1 MASKVYAWYNSNLDN
16 GIDRNWNTCKE
27 RKALRYKSF
36 KTLQEAQDWLD
47 GGAKYEKSNIE
58 LNEGVY
64 FDSGTGR
71 GRGITE
77 VRVTDKDKNSL
88 LKHLITTKFTQWLN
102 NLGWK
107 INEFDNIELD
117 VHKSN
122 NYGELLGLYLALEI
136 ARKLGYTDVYGD
148 SKLVIYY
155 WSKGQYNNLPKDT
168 VKLIEK
174 VTENRK
180 NFGGNIRYIN
190 GDFNPADLGF
200 HK

>member
-1 MASKVYAWYNSNLDN
+1 MPSKVYAWYNSNIDN
-16 GIDRNWNTCKE
+16 GIDKDWNTCKE

-47 GGAKYEKSNIE
+47 NGAKYDKPQIE
-58 LNEGVY
+58 PNEGVY

-88 LKHLITTKFTQWLN
+88 LKHLINPRFTQWLN

-117 VHKSN
+117 IHKSN

-155 WSKGQYNNLPKDT
+155 WSKGQYNNLPKET

-200 HK
+200 HR

>member
-47 GGAKYEKSNIE
+47 NGAKYDKPQME

-88 LKHLITTKFTQWLN
+88 LNHLITPKFEEFLKSK
-102 NLGWK
+102 GWK
-107 INEFDNIELD
+107 INEFNNIELD
-117 VHKSN
+117 PDKSN

-136 ARKLGYTDVYGD
+136 ARKLGYTDVYG
-148 SKLVIYY
+148 KENCLI
-155 WSKGQYNNLPKDT
+155 KYN
-168 VKLIEK
+168 
-174 VTENRK
+174 
-180 NFGGNIRYIN
+180 
-190 GDFNPADLGF
+190 
-200 HK
+200 

>member
-1 MASKVYAWYNSNLDN
+1 MPSKVYAWYNSNLDN
-16 GIDRNWNTCKE
+16 GIDKNWNTCKE

-36 KTLQEAQDWLD
+36 KNLQEAQDWLD
-47 GGAKYEKSNIE
+47 NGAKYDKPKIE

-88 LKHLITTKFTQWLN
+88 LKHLINPRFIQWLES
-102 NLGWK
+102 LGWK
-107 INEFDNIELD
+107 INEFNNIELD
-117 VHKSN
+117 IHKSN

>member
-1 MASKVYAWYNSNLDN
+1 MPSRVYAWYNSNLDN
-16 GIDRNWNTCKE
+16 GIDKDWNTCKE
-27 RKALRYKSF
+27 RKPLRYKSF

-47 GGAKYEKSNIE
+47 GGAKYEKPKIE

-88 LKHLITTKFTQWLN
+88 LKHLITPKFTQWLES
-102 NLGWK
+102 LGWK
-107 INEFDNIELD
+107 INEFNNIELD

-122 NYGELLGLYLALEI
+122 NYGELLGLYLALDL
-136 ARKLGYTDVYGD
+136 ARKLGYTDVYGG

-155 WSKGQYNNLPKDT
+155 WSKGHYNNLPKET

-190 GDFNPADLGF
+190 GDYNPADLGF

>member
-1 MASKVYAWYNSNLDN
+1 MSKLYAWYNSNVDN
-16 GIDRNWNTCKE
+16 GIDTNWETCKN

-36 KTLQEAQDWLD
+36 KTLEEAKIWLEN
-47 GGAKYEKSNIE
+47 GAKYEKPNIE

-71 GRGITE
+71 GRGVTE

-88 LKHLITTKFTQWLN
+88 LNHLVTPKFEEFLKSK
-102 NLGWK
+102 GWK
-107 INEFDNIELD
+107 INEFNNVELD
-117 VHKSN
+117 ADKSN
-122 NYGELLGLYLALEI
+122 NYGELLGMYLALEI

-155 WSKGQYNNLPKDT
+155 WSKGSYNELPKET
-168 VKLIEK
+168 VKLIEQ
-174 VTENRK
+174 VTKNRK
-180 NFGGNIRYIN
+180 SFGGNIRYIN
-190 GDFNPADLGF
+190 GDYNPADLGF

>member
-16 GIDRNWNTCKE
+16 GIDKDWNTCKE

-47 GGAKYEKSNIE
+47 GGAKYEKPKIE

-88 LKHLITTKFTQWLN
+88 LKHLITPKFTQWLES
-102 NLGWK
+102 LGWK

-117 VHKSN
+117 PDKSN

>member
-1 MASKVYAWYNSNLDN
+1 MPSKVYAWYNSNLDN
-16 GIDRNWNTCKE
+16 GIDKDWNTCKE

-77 VRVTDKDKNSL
+77 VRVTDKDRNSL
-88 LKHLITTKFTQWLN
+88 LKHLVTPKFTQWLERS
-102 NLGWK
+102 GWK

-155 WSKGQYNNLPKDT
+155 WSKGQYNNLPKET

>member
-1 MASKVYAWYNSNLDN
+1 MSKLYAWYNSNVDN
-16 GIDRNWNTCKE
+16 GIDKDWNTCKE

-36 KTLQEAQDWLD
+36 KTLEEAKLWLEN
-47 GGAKYEKSNIE
+47 GAKYEKPNIE
-58 LNEGVY
+58 LNDGVY

-71 GRGITE
+71 GRGVTE

-88 LKHLITTKFTQWLN
+88 LNYLITPKFEEFLKSK
-102 NLGWK
+102 GWK
-107 INEFDNIELD
+107 INEFNNIELD
-117 VHKSN
+117 ADKSN
-122 NYGELLGLYLALEI
+122 NYGELLGMYLALEI

-155 WSKGQYNNLPKDT
+155 WSKGSYNELPKET
-168 VKLIEK
+168 VKLIK
-174 VTENRK
+174 QVTKNRK

-190 GDFNPADLGF
+190 GDYNPADLGF

>member
-88 LKHLITTKFTQWLN
+88 LKHLITTKFTQWLDS
-102 NLGWK
+102 LGWK

-117 VHKSN
+117 IDKSN

-155 WSKGQYNNLPKDT
+155 WSKGQYNNLPKET

-180 NFGGNIRYIN
+180 HFGGNIRYIN

>member
-1 MASKVYAWYNSNLDN
+1 M
-16 GIDRNWNTCKE
+16 
-27 RKALRYKSF
+27 
-36 KTLQEAQDWLD
+36 
-47 GGAKYEKSNIE
+47 
-58 LNEGVY
+58 
-64 FDSGTGR
+64 
-71 GRGITE
+71 
-77 VRVTDKDKNSL
+77 
-88 LKHLITTKFTQWLN
+88 
-102 NLGWK
+102 
-107 INEFDNIELD
+107 
-117 VHKSN
+117 
-122 NYGELLGLYLALEI
+122 
-136 ARKLGYTDVYGD
+136 YGD

>member
-1 MASKVYAWYNSNLDN
+1 MNKLYAWYNSNLDN
-16 GIDRNWNTCKE
+16 GIDTAWEICKN

-36 KTLQEAQDWLD
+36 KTLEEAKLWLES
-47 GGAKYEKSNIE
+47 GAKYEKPNIE

-71 GRGITE
+71 GRGVTE
-77 VRVTDKDKNSL
+77 VRVTDKNKNSL
-88 LKHLITTKFTQWLN
+88 LNYLITPKFEEFLKSK
-102 NLGWK
+102 GWK
-107 INEFDNIELD
+107 INEFNNIELD
-117 VHKSN
+117 ADKSN
-122 NYGELLGLYLALEI
+122 NYGELLGMYLALEI
-136 ARKLGYTDVYGD
+136 AKKLGYIDIYGD

-180 NFGGNIRYIN
+180 SFRGNIIYIN
-190 GDFNPADLGF
+190 GDYNPADLGF

>member
-77 VRVTDKDKNSL
+77 VRVTDKDRNSL
-88 LKHLITTKFTQWLN
+88 LKHLITPRFTQWLDS
-102 NLGWK
+102 LGWK
-107 INEFDNIELD
+107 INGFDNIELD

-136 ARKLGYTDVYGD
+136 ARKLGYMDVYGD

-155 WSKGQYNNLPKDT
+155 WSKGQYNNLPKET

>member
-1 MASKVYAWYNSNLDN
+1 MGKFYAWFNTYNDR
-16 GIDRNWNTCKE
+16 GIDKDWEACKN

-36 KTLQEAQDWLD
+36 KTEQEAKDWLLN
-47 GGAKYEKSNIE
+47 GAKYDKPQIE

-88 LKHLITTKFTQWLN
+88 LKHLVNPKFIAFLEN
-102 NLGWK
+102 KGWK

-117 VHKSN
+117 TNKSN

-136 ARKLGYTDVYGD
+136 ARLLGYQNVYGD

-155 WSKGQYNNLPKDT
+155 WSKGQYNNLPSET
-168 VKLIEK
+168 IKLIEQVSK
-174 VTENRK
+174 NRK
-180 NFGGNIRYIN
+180 SFGGNIRYIN
-190 GDFNPADLGF
+190 GDYNPADLGF

>member
-88 LKHLITTKFTQWLN
+88 LKHLITPKFTQWLD

-117 VHKSN
+117 IHKSN

-136 ARKLGYTDVYGD
+136 ARKLGYMDVYGD

>member
-16 GIDRNWNTCKE
+16 GIDKDWNTCKE

-47 GGAKYEKSNIE
+47 GGAKYEKPKIE

-71 GRGITE
+71 GRGVTE

-88 LKHLITTKFTQWLN
+88 LKHLINSKFTQWLD
-102 NLGWK
+102 NLGWR
-107 INEFDNIELD
+107 INEFNNIELD
-117 VHKSN
+117 PDKSN

>member
-1 MASKVYAWYNSNLDN
+1 MPSKVYAWYNSNIDN
-16 GIDRNWNTCKE
+16 GIDKDWNTCKD

-47 GGAKYEKSNIE
+47 NGAKYDKPKIE

-88 LKHLITTKFTQWLN
+88 LKHLITPRFTQWLN

-155 WSKGQYNNLPKDT
+155 WSKGQYNNLPNDT

-200 HK
+200 HR

>member
-1 MASKVYAWYNSNLDN
+1 MPSKVYAWYNSNMDN
-16 GIDRNWNTCKE
+16 GIDKNWNTCKE

-47 GGAKYEKSNIE
+47 NGAKYDKPKIE

-88 LKHLITTKFTQWLN
+88 LRHLITPKFTQWIE

-122 NYGELLGLYLALEI
+122 NYGELLGLYLALEL

-155 WSKGQYNNLPKDT
+155 STYT
-168 VKLIEK
+168 YI
-174 VTENRK
+174 
-180 NFGGNIRYIN
+180 IRTI
-190 GDFNPADLGF
+190 A
-200 HK
+200 

>member
-1 MASKVYAWYNSNLDN
+1 MPSKVYAWYNSNLDN
-16 GIDRNWNTCKE
+16 GTDKDWNTCKE

-47 GGAKYEKSNIE
+47 GGAKYDKPKIE

-77 VRVTDKDKNSL
+77 VRVTDKNKNSL
-88 LKHLITTKFTQWLN
+88 LKHLITPRFTQWLN

-155 WSKGQYNNLPKDT
+155 WSKGQYNNLPKET

>member
-1 MASKVYAWYNSNLDN
+1 MPSKVYAWYNSNLDN
-16 GIDRNWNTCKE
+16 GIDKDWNTCKE

-36 KTLQEAQDWLD
+36 KTLQEAQNWLD
-47 GGAKYEKSNIE
+47 NGAKYDKPKIE

-71 GRGITE
+71 GRGIIE
-77 VRVTDKDKNSL
+77 VRVTDRDKNSL
-88 LKHLITTKFTQWLN
+88 LKHLITPRFTQWLN

-107 INEFDNIELD
+107 LNEFDNIELD
-117 VHKSN
+117 PDKSN

-136 ARKLGYTDVYGD
+136 ARKLGYTDIYGD

>member
-1 MASKVYAWYNSNLDN
+1 MSKLYAWYNSNVDN
-16 GIDRNWNTCKE
+16 GIDKDWTTCKE

-36 KTLQEAQDWLD
+36 KTLEEAKLWLEN
-47 GGAKYEKSNIE
+47 GAKYEKPNIE

-71 GRGITE
+71 GRGVTE

-88 LKHLITTKFTQWLN
+88 LNHLITPKFEEFLKSK
-102 NLGWK
+102 GWR
-107 INEFDNIELD
+107 INEFNNIELD
-117 VHKSN
+117 ADKSN
-122 NYGELLGLYLALEI
+122 NYGELLGMYLALEI

-155 WSKGQYNNLPKDT
+155 WSKGSYNELPKET
-168 VKLIEK
+168 VKLIEQ
-174 VTENRK
+174 VTKNRK
-180 NFGGNIRYIN
+180 SFGGNIRYIN
-190 GDFNPADLGF
+190 GDYNPADLGF

>member
-1 MASKVYAWYNSNLDN
+1 MSKFYAWFNTYNDR
-16 GIDRNWNTCKE
+16 GIDKDWETCKS

-36 KTLQEAQDWLD
+36 RTEQEAKEWLLD
-47 GGAKYEKSNIE
+47 GAKYDKPQIK
-58 LNEGVY
+58 LDEGVY

-88 LKHLITTKFTQWLN
+88 LKHLVNSKFNDFLKSK
-102 NLGWK
+102 GWK

-136 ARKLGYTDVYGD
+136 ARLLGYQNIYGD

-155 WSKGQYNNLPKDT
+155 WSKGQYNNLPNET
-168 VKLIEK
+168 VKLIEQVSK
-174 VTENRK
+174 NRK

>member
-1 MASKVYAWYNSNLDN
+1 MPSKVYAWYNYNLDN
-16 GIDRNWNTCKE
+16 GVDKDWNTCKE

-47 GGAKYEKSNIE
+47 NGAKYDKPQIE

-77 VRVTDKDKNSL
+77 VRVTDKNKNSL
-88 LKHLITTKFTQWLN
+88 LKHLITPKFTQWLN

>member
-1 MASKVYAWYNSNLDN
+1 MPSKVYAWYNSNIDN
-16 GIDRNWNTCKE
+16 GIDKNWNTCKE

-47 GGAKYEKSNIE
+47 NGAKYDKPKIE

-88 LKHLITTKFTQWLN
+88 LKHLITPKFTQWIE

-155 WSKGQYNNLPKDT
+155 WSKGQYNNLPKET

-190 GDFNPADLGF
+190 GNFNPADLGF

>member
-1 MASKVYAWYNSNLDN
+1 MPSKVYAWYTSNLDN
-16 GIDRNWNTCKE
+16 GIDKDWNTCKE

-47 GGAKYEKSNIE
+47 GGAKYENPKIE

-88 LKHLITTKFTQWLN
+88 LKHLITPKFTQWLES
-102 NLGWK
+102 LGWK

-136 ARKLGYTDVYGD
+136 ARKLGYMDVYGD

-190 GDFNPADLGF
+190 GDYNPADLGF